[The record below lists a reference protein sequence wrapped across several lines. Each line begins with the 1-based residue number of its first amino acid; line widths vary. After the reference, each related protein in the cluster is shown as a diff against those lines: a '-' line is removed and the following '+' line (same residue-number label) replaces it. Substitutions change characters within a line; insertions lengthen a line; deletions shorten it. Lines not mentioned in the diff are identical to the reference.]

1 MGKFDMT
8 EEEKKEILEQHKKA
22 TQEIYLKAQRN
33 KEGLKQPEKKTEEP
47 SK

>member
-1 MGKFDMT
+1 MT
-8 EEEKKEILEQHKKA
+8 EEEKKDILEQHKKA